1 MDPAARLTWSDGLYG
16 GLVAGVVVSIFF
28 MVADAI
34 MHDPILT
41 IYTFM
46 ASAVLG
52 SAAKSSGWVAL
63 ALGAGLL
70 YLASALGGIAYAIVA
85 RRITALARTP
95 ISTFAGFVYGFIV
108 WLVFVDV
115 IVPMTGMQQMINH
128 PLWVSAIGI
137 GFFYGSALCEYLA
150 NVARSRA
157 ARFS

>member
-1 MDPAARLTWSDGLYG
+1 MDPATRLTWSDGLYG
-16 GLVAGVVVSIFF
+16 GLIAGVVVSIFF
-28 MVADAI
+28 MIADAV

-52 SAAKSSGWVAL
+52 SSATNGGWVAV

-85 RRITALARTP
+85 RRITSLARTP
-95 ISTFAGFVYGFIV
+95 ISTFAGFVYGFVV
-108 WLVFVDV
+108 WLIFVDV
-115 IVPMTGMQQMINH
+115 IVPMTGMQQTINH
-128 PLWVSAIGI
+128 PLWVSAVGI

-150 NVARSRA
+150 NIARSRA
-157 ARFS
+157 ARSS